1 MSCELTISSRSGQD
15 RFVLKDIPKDI
26 LFSFDVKIR
35 PRLQESPY
43 LRLPCDVIPNQ
54 HILVYRYMK
63 DDFLRL
69 VKKGI
74 SMGARKQI
82 LKNVL
87 LGHAELHDQQIVHL
101 GMFHINP
108 ASRSRS

>member
-1 MSCELTISSRSGQD
+1 
-15 RFVLKDIPKDI
+15 
-26 LFSFDVKIR
+26 
-35 PRLQESPY
+35 
-43 LRLPCDVIPNQ
+43 
-54 HILVYRYMK
+54 MK

-82 LKNVL
+82 LKNIL